1 MSEIKICSKCVMDE
15 TVPGIT
21 FDENGICNYCKLH
34 DILVNAYPAGEAG
47 NEKLKSIVAEIK
59 SHSRGKTYDCI
70 IGVSGGTDSTYLLH
84 WAKENGLRPLAVHL
98 DNGWDSEIAVA
109 NIKKS
114 ISALGVD
121 LQTYVIDWEEIKDI
135 LRSFLKASYPWAD
148 LPTDIAI
155 ISSLYKIA
163 AEENIKY
170 VVTGNNFRIEGKQP
184 IDWTYGDGKL
194 VSSIHKIFGNGRMK
208 SYPNLTLTRFAYYT
222 LIRKI
227 KIVRPFYYMDFDK
240 KAAQKMLAENYGWVN
255 YGGHH
260 HESLFTRFVIAMW
273 LPKKFNIDK
282 RKVTWSAL
290 VREGQMSRN
299 EALAELKELPY
310 DAAKMEEDVDY
321 VIKKLDLTREE
332 FDRIFALP
340 NKSFRDYPS
349 YFPLFIS
356 MKRLMRFVFKFV
368 LPWKPPFFYQ
378 LDSK

>member
-1 MSEIKICSKCVMDE
+1 MSKMKICSKCVMDE
-15 TVPGIT
+15 SVPSIS
-21 FDENGICNYCKLH
+21 FDENGVCNYCKLH
-34 DILVNAYPAGEAG
+34 DTLTNAYPTGEDGAGKLKTIVKKIKSEAG
-47 NEKLKSIVAEIK
+47 KKN
-59 SHSRGKTYDCI
+59 YDCV

-98 DNGWDSEIAVA
+98 DNGWDSEIAVG

-114 ISALGVD
+114 VAALGID

-135 LRSFLKASYPWAD
+135 LRSFLKASFPWAD

-163 AEENIKY
+163 AEENIRY
-170 VVTGNNFRIEGKQP
+170 VIAGNNFRIEGKQP
-184 IDWTYGDGKL
+184 IDWTYGDGRL
-194 VSSIHKIFGNGRMK
+194 VKAVHKIFGNGKMN
-208 SYPNLTLTRFAYYT
+208 SYPNLTIMKFFYYT

-227 KIVRPFYYMDFDK
+227 KIIRPFYYMNFDK
-240 KAAQKMLAENYGWVN
+240 KSAQKMLEERYAWVN

-260 HESLFTRFVIAMW
+260 HESIFTRFIIGCW
-273 LPKKFNIDK
+273 LPRKFNIDK

-299 EALAELKELPY
+299 EALEGLKELPY
-310 DAAKMEEDVDY
+310 DAARMKEDIDY
-321 VIKKLDLTREE
+321 VAKKLDLTHEE
-332 FDRIFALP
+332 LEKIFALP
-340 NKSFRDYPS
+340 NKTFRDYPS
-349 YFPLFIS
+349 YFPLFVK
-356 MKRLMRFVFKFV
+356 MKKLMIFVFRFM